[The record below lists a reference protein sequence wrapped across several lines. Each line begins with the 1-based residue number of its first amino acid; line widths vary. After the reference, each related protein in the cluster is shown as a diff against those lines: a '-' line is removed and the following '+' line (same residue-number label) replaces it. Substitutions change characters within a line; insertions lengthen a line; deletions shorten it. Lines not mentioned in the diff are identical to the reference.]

1 MFEFIL
7 KSIFI
12 TYFFLIFFLG
22 TLSQTTILTIIICG
36 CITIALILVVIVLL
50 IIHIKRNKNKSVTQ
64 TLVSSSQLSIKDLD
78 LKERIG
84 RGRFSEV
91 YRAIWHGTTVA
102 AKKLMTGRIDD
113 RFTSE
118 FEKEVYLMSNLRA
131 PNVLQFL
138 GTVYEPPNVIIIVEY
153 MSRGSLYQVLHDP
166 SVDLGWDVVLSM
178 LADTSRGMNYL
189 HECRPPVI
197 HRDLKSHNLLVDEYW
212 RVKVCDFGL
221 STVMSNVKK
230 VKSKKDRKKKKKST
244 PTTNTNAKK
253 VQKKRIAKKSINE
266 NVEYANIINDGYDD
280 YDYVDDDDDDMNGA
294 LYVDGGGTPYW
305 TAPEVIKGLP
315 ASTKSDVYSFGIVMW
330 ECATRKVPY
339 DGMPPFKVI
348 YAMGTKGIRPQIPQ
362 NIPFVYSQLMKR
374 CWDDDTNFRP
384 EFSTILDTL
393 EQMTPYNWKRIP
405 RPQKGV
411 KSSKDK
417 GDARRES
424 SDPHSSSQSPP
435 YSPSI
440 SPQISSS
447 VPTPPRPPSM
457 KGIINAKKQARMAY
471 PAKFNEK
478 SPLLPPKNVH
488 VNNYGGNSENE
499 SGYIVGYD
507 NDNGNGDGNDN
518 GNWNGSSVGFYCQE
532 IQNEYKKGNRSRSGS
547 GSGYYSSGYE
557 NEDDSDYGDD
567 YDDYIYV
574 NDNSGFNINGDNDYI

>member
-1 MFEFIL
+1 M
-7 KSIFI
+7 
-12 TYFFLIFFLG
+12 
-22 TLSQTTILTIIICG
+22 TIIICG
-36 CITIALILVVIVLL
+36 CITIALILVVIALL
-50 IIHIKRNKNKSVTQ
+50 IIHVKRNKNKKATQ
-64 TLVSSSQLSIKDLD
+64 TFVSSSQLSIKDLD
-78 LKERIG
+78 LKECIG
-84 RGRFSEV
+84 HGRFSEV

-102 AKKLMTGRIDD
+102 AKKLITGRIDD

-118 FEKEVYLMSNLRA
+118 FEKEVYLMGNLRA

-166 SVDLGWDVVLSM
+166 SVDLGWDVVLNM

-230 VKSKKDRKKKKKST
+230 VKSKKDRKKKNVK
-244 PTTNTNAKK
+244 PNTATKAKA
-253 VQKKRIAKKSINE
+253 VQKKQPAKKQITVNE
-266 NVEYANIINDGYDD
+266 KVEYTNIINDGYVDYEYD
-280 YDYVDDDDDDMNGA
+280 YDDEGDDINET
-294 LYVDGGGTPYW
+294 LCVDGGGTPYW
-305 TAPEVIKGLP
+305 AAPEVVKGLP

-339 DGMPPFKVI
+339 DGMAPFKVI
-348 YAMGTKGIRPQIPQ
+348 YAMGTKGIRPQMPP

-384 EFSTILDTL
+384 EFSTILDAL
-393 EQMTPYNWKRIP
+393 EQMTPHNWKKIP
-405 RPQKGV
+405 RPQRV
-411 KSSKDK
+411 AKSSKDK
-417 GDARRES
+417 HGPKE
-424 SDPHSSSQSPP
+424 DPQDV
-435 YSPSI
+435 YQPSI
-440 SPQISSS
+440 SPQVSSS

-457 KGIINAKKQARMAY
+457 KGYINARRQERAAY
-471 PAKFNEK
+471 PDEK
-478 SPLLPPKNVH
+478 SPLLPPKNVFGGG
-488 VNNYGGNSENE
+488 YGGNSGNE
-499 SGYIVGYD
+499 SGYIAGYD
-507 NDNGNGDGNDN
+507 NVDGNYNNGNNND
-518 GNWNGSSVGFYCQE
+518 SSVGFYCQK
-532 IQNEYKKGNRSRSGS
+532 IQDENDMGNE
-547 GSGYYSSGYE
+547 SGYYSSSGYD
-557 NEDDSDYGDD
+557 EDESANGSDYEDD